1 MLLIQ
6 TGSKP
11 LPLTRQIE
19 YELSDPTIF
28 GVWTLSA
35 SARGNAAQKSRSS
48 LDFEVV
54 DYDPVGFES
63 RVWIPAS
70 FVPSDQVIEGWV
82 EAELIGGG
90 APVVGV
96 VEMNATLRTMS
107 GVVCEQTVRFV
118 SLSQFNSCQRKNPL
132 PCSYFCICPQ
142 LAGLG

>member
-1 MLLIQ
+1 M
-6 TGSKP
+6 GP
-11 LPLTRQIE
+11 EPLTMSLQID

-28 GVWTLSA
+28 GLWTLSA
-35 SARGNAAQKSRSS
+35 SARGSAAQKSRSS

-90 APVVGV
+90 APVIGV
-96 VEMNATLRTMS
+96 VEMNATLRTTS
-107 GVVCEQTVRFV
+107 GVVCEQTVKFV
-118 SLSQFNSCQRKNPL
+118 SFLKMDLRFS
-132 PCSYFCICPQ
+132 
-142 LAGLG
+142 